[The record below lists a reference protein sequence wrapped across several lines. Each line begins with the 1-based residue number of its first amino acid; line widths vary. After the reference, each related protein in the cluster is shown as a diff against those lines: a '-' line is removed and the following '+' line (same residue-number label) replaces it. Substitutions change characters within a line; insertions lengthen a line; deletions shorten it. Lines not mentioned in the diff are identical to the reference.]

1 MTDSK
6 GWIALH
12 RKLLDKAIWTESTP
26 EQKVILIT
34 LLLMANHAEKE
45 WEWQGQKYVAKP
57 GQFVTSLSKIAEVCG
72 EGISFQNV
80 RTALKRFEKY
90 GFLTNEST
98 NKNRLITINNWAF
111 YQDNPNQPN
120 KQPNKQLTSNQ
131 QATNKQLT
139 TNNNDKQINNVTNNV
154 VVDEQVDS
162 ISIATIYHFWESN
175 GFGML
180 APKTREDL
188 AYWVEDFK
196 KIGSTEIQA
205 LEIVKEALMVALNAN
220 ARRYNYVNAVLKN
233 WESQRA
239 TTLADVK
246 ALNKK
251 REVQSNSM
259 KSNNYVGNRRIEE
272 VPDHFKNP
280 PQETH
285 NPESVESARN
295 AINQLLGGSSVGN

>member
-57 GQFVTSLSKIAEVCG
+57 GQFVTSLPKIVEACG
-72 EGISFQNV
+72 NGVSIKNV

-90 GFLTNEST
+90 GFLADKST

-111 YQDNPNQPN
+111 YQDKPDEHGRQTGSQVADNR
-120 KQPNKQLTSNQ
+120 
-131 QATNKQLT
+131 QATGRRVAS
-139 TNNNDKQINNVTNNV
+139 NNNDKQINNVTNNV
-154 VVDEQVDS
+154 VVDEQVDP
-162 ISIATIYHFWESN
+162 ISKVIRTYEQV
-175 GFGML
+175 FGL
-180 APKTREDL
+180 ANAINIQNIQYWCQDL
-188 AYWVEDFK
+188 SPELVIK
-196 KIGSTEIQA
+196 A
-205 LEIVKEALMVALNAN
+205 LEITSSNNARSFKYTEAILRSWEKQGIQTVEDVEALE
-220 ARRYNYVNAVLKN
+220 K
-233 WESQRA
+233 Q
-239 TTLADVK
+239 
-246 ALNKK
+246 
-251 REVQSNSM
+251 REVQRQEKPKTHS
-259 KSNNYVGNRRIEE
+259 YGNRRIEE

-295 AINQLLGGSSVGN
+295 ALNQLLGGSSVGN

>member
-1 MTDSK
+1 MSDRG
-6 GWIALH
+6 GWIVLH
-12 RKLLDKAIWTESTP
+12 RKLLDKPIWFESTA

-154 VVDEQVDS
+154 VVDEQVDP
-162 ISIATIYHFWESN
+162 ISKVIRTYEQVFGLANAINIQTIQYWCQ
-175 GFGML
+175 
-180 APKTREDL
+180 DL
-188 AYWVEDFK
+188 SPELVIK
-196 KIGSTEIQA
+196 A
-205 LEIVKEALMVALNAN
+205 LEITSSNNARSFKYTEAILRDWEKRGIQTVEDVEALE
-220 ARRYNYVNAVLKN
+220 K
-233 WESQRA
+233 Q
-239 TTLADVK
+239 
-246 ALNKK
+246 
-251 REVQSNSM
+251 REVQRQE
-259 KSNNYVGNRRIEE
+259 KQKTKIYGNRRIEE

-295 AINQLLGGSSVGN
+295 ALNQLLGGSSVGN

>member
-1 MTDSK
+1 MSDRG
-6 GWIALH
+6 GWIVLH
-12 RKLLDKAIWTESTP
+12 RKLLDKPIWFESTA

-111 YQDNPNQPN
+111 YQDNPNDTN
-120 KQPNKQLTSNQ
+120 RQPNKQLTSNQ

-154 VVDEQVDS
+154 VVDEQVDPISKAIRTYEQIFGLANS
-162 ISIATIYHFWESN
+162 INIQTIQYWCQ
-175 GFGML
+175 
-180 APKTREDL
+180 DL
-188 AYWVEDFK
+188 SPELVIK
-196 KIGSTEIQA
+196 A
-205 LEIVKEALMVALNAN
+205 LEITSSNN
-220 ARRYNYVNAVLKN
+220 AR
-233 WESQRA
+233 S
-239 TTLADVK
+239 
-246 ALNKK
+246 
-251 REVQSNSM
+251 
-259 KSNNYVGNRRIEE
+259 
-272 VPDHFKNP
+272 FKYT
-280 PQETH
+280 E
-285 NPESVESARN
+285 
-295 AINQLLGGSSVGN
+295 AI

>member
-1 MTDSK
+1 MSDRG
-6 GWIALH
+6 GWIVLH
-12 RKLLDKAIWTESTP
+12 RKLLDKPIWFESTA

-154 VVDEQVDS
+154 VVDEQVDPISKVIRTYEQVFGLANS
-162 ISIATIYHFWESN
+162 INIQTIQYWCQ
-175 GFGML
+175 
-180 APKTREDL
+180 DL
-188 AYWVEDFK
+188 SPELVIK
-196 KIGSTEIQA
+196 A
-205 LEIVKEALMVALNAN
+205 LEITSNNNARSFKYTEAILRDWEKRGIQTVEDVEALE
-220 ARRYNYVNAVLKN
+220 K
-233 WESQRA
+233 Q
-239 TTLADVK
+239 
-246 ALNKK
+246 
-251 REVQSNSM
+251 REVQQE
-259 KSNNYVGNRRIEE
+259 KQKTKFYGNRRIEE

-280 PQETH
+280 PQETS

-295 AINQLLGGSSVGN
+295 ALNQLLGGNT